1 MMIFASGTSCGSV
14 AGSRVPATKP
24 SSLVGFEATFM
35 TTVKNTLIVIAAAFF
50 AIAAIQLSGT
60 DNVTGDGGAWLIPG
74 GLAAAVLSWLIPPP

>member
-1 MMIFASGTSCGSV
+1 
-14 AGSRVPATKP
+14 
-24 SSLVGFEATFM
+24 M

-74 GLAAAVLSWLIPPP
+74 GLAAVLSWLIPPP